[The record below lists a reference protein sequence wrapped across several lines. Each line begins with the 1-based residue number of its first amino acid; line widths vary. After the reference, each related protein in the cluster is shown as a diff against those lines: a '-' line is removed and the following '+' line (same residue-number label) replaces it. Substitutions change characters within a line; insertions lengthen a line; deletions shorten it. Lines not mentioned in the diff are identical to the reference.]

1 MAAMKCGLGRVV
13 ALLSCLVSSTTS
25 SGNQGDPGGLGPDFI
40 GGVRNVTVPE
50 GRDVV
55 LSCTVVRL
63 GSHKVAWIHYDRS
76 AILTVQNN
84 VITRN
89 PRIGVSHDG
98 HSVWNLHIRDVER
111 SDEGQYMCQINTARA
126 MTRLGNLHVVV
137 PPRIVDSLSSS
148 DMVQTEGSNVTLECV
163 ASGSPEPEVVW
174 RREDAREITIDKN
187 TTAEEVSGPILKL
200 WKVSRMDMGAYMCIA
215 RNGVPPAVSKRIE
228 LGIDFSPMIWV
239 PAQLVGAYHGD
250 TVTLTCFVEAH
261 PTSLNYWEKD
271 GAMIHANE
279 HYAYTQEQGS
289 PVYKVEMKLTIKRAG
304 EPHFGKYT
312 CVAKNPRGQTDGSI
326 TLYARAPP
334 TTTPPPTTPT
344 TTSTTLLTYKVHLPS
359 NQQGKNELEEEKSE
373 RRAGKRKG
381 RRNKKQ
387 DRYEHVTTES
397 AWFHSDGAVFSAG
410 SQTRGASGWS
420 VATVV
425 VTLLVTHRG

>member
-1 MAAMKCGLGRVV
+1 MIGRAFVV
-13 ALLSCLVSSTTS
+13 LYSLISSTTS
-25 SGNQGDPGGLGPDFI
+25 SGNQVEPGGLGPDFI
-40 GGVRNVTVPE
+40 GGVKNVTVPE

-63 GSHKVAWIHYDRS
+63 GTHKVAWIHYDRS

-126 MTRLGNLHVVV
+126 KTRLGNLHVVV
-137 PPRIVDSLSSS
+137 PPKIVDSLSSS
-148 DMVQTEGSNVTLECV
+148 DMVQTEGSNVTLEC
-163 ASGSPEPEVVW
+163 ATQGSPEPEVVW

-187 TTAEEVSGPILKL
+187 TTAEEVSGPVLKL

-261 PTSLNYWEKD
+261 PASLNYWEKD
-271 GAMIHANE
+271 GVMIHANN
-279 HYAYTQEQGS
+279 HYQYTQERGS
-289 PVYKVEMKLTIKRAG
+289 PAYKVEMKLTIMDAG

-344 TTSTTLLTYKVHLPS
+344 TASTTLLTYKVHLPN
-359 NQQGKNELEEEKSE
+359 NQEEQDVSE
-373 RRAGKRKG
+373 GRNRKRYN
-381 RRNKKQ
+381 RRNKNKE
-387 DRYEHVTTES
+387 RYHHVTTES
-397 AWFHSDGAVFSAG
+397 SWFDNDPVSHHFSG
-410 SQTRGASGWS
+410 STRS
-420 VATVV
+420 TMPMM
-425 VTLLVTHRG
+425 LLMISKLMTMMSY